1 MENKNELEFSLDD
14 ILSEFHDDSKES
26 AAPSGEE
33 AFQEEL
39 KVLDDLLEEM
49 PQAGSATMPRED
61 APLTDTARMNQ
72 IIEEIAREKEEA
84 VLAKDTIRLDPI
96 PEAPAADAADAANAT
111 DEPTMRLDAITDAMI
126 PEKKEAPAEEAPQEE
141 APRAEAP
148 RKPIP
153 FSPRA
158 QLRELKKK
166 LVAGPERRYYELSE
180 QGLGQLQMAL
190 LLNLAIVLICAGV
203 TALYALDRIP
213 DNRMKLV
220 VFSQVLAMLLSA
232 LMGSNQMLDG
242 LGSMFKGKFNIN
254 SLIFFTFVACCADAV
269 FCLTELRVPCC
280 AAFSLEILLALW
292 ARYHRRTTEMSQM
305 DTLRKAVRL
314 HGLTARPD
322 YLDGKTGILRAEGRL
337 EDFMDNYNT
346 PSGPEKLQ
354 SVYCFVALVLS
365 VAISVYS
372 GLFHG
377 LSMALRIL
385 SVCLLVAVPAGS
397 FVAMTRPA
405 AILERRLHMV
415 GTVLC
420 GWKGIRGLC
429 GKAAFPLKDED
440 IFPTGSTKLNG
451 VKFYGDREPDEII
464 TYTASLMAEAGGGLA
479 PVFRQLLASR
489 DGTELTVKKFQLYG
503 TRGFGGEVRDESVL
517 MGSLEFLQDMG
528 VEIPEGTMVS
538 QAVYAAIDGQ
548 LSAVFAISYAK
559 MRSSAAG
566 LVTLCSHKGL
576 TPVLTGS
583 DYLINEGLLRSKFG
597 INAKR
602 MAFPEPQVRAEL
614 AQKLPAEDAPSLAL
628 CTREDLVSAAYA
640 VSGARALR
648 RAMKLGGAIGITGGI
663 LGLVIMAVL
672 AFLGAAELLTPT
684 NVLLYQLIW
693 LVPGLLITEWT
704 RTV

>member
-14 ILSEFHDDSKES
+14 ILSEFHDDSKEP

-39 KVLDDLLEEM
+39 KVLDGLLEEM
-49 PQAGSATMPRED
+49 PQAGSATMPKED

-96 PEAPAADAADAANAT
+96 PEAPADDAADAADAT

-141 APRAEAP
+141 APSTEAP

-180 QGLGQLQMAL
+180 QGLVRLQVAL

-314 HGLTARPD
+314 HGLTACPD

-464 TYTASLMAEAGGGLA
+464 TYTASLMAVAGGGLA

-566 LVTLCSHKGL
+566 LVTLCSHKSI